1 MIEKSIG
8 LPSSEIEAA
17 ARERYEAYKDEE
29 KLDREVR
36 DAADALNRAI
46 REAVKVARRCRKS
59 PYGNSN
65 FVHLVRNFVAPFMK
79 SRHELK
85 RLSWRPQRESN
96 KSITLFVEAVD
107 RTNFLGLIDRAATDP
122 EMACLFVV
130 LGLADFQDTE
140 LKTSLSATLRR
151 IVNALHKC
159 RGNPY
164 YHGRPALIGKTHQD
178 IAKRLRA
185 LAAKGVDIPR
195 VKRVDYL

>member
-1 MIEKSIG
+1 M
-8 LPSSEIEAA
+8 SE
-17 ARERYEAYKDEE
+17 RKRMPDER
-29 KLDREVR
+29 
-36 DAADALNRAI
+36 
-46 REAVKVARRCRKS
+46 
-59 PYGNSN
+59 P
-65 FVHLVRNFVAPFMK
+65 
-79 SRHELK
+79 
-85 RLSWRPQRESN
+85 
-96 KSITLFVEAVD
+96 SITKKLHIKCV
-107 RTNFLGLIDRAATDP
+107 AATDP

-159 RGNPY
+159 RWDE
-164 YHGRPALIGKTHQD
+164 YHGRPALVEKTHQD